1 MSFYL
6 GIDLGTSNSA
16 VGGWSGKDDLRI
28 FKTADGTDVLP
39 SVIYVDRRG
48 HRLYGS
54 RAHQQAILSP
64 DNVAQG
70 FKRLMGTNTEIR
82 FAGSGE
88 KSTPEE
94 CSAEIIKVLVGQ
106 AMVEAGDQEVTGSVV
121 TTPAAFNQ
129 MQSEATLRAAQGA
142 GLEAVALL
150 QEPIAAA
157 MASIANTQ
165 NSGGQFLVYDI
176 GGGTFDLALVQSL
189 SGSVNV
195 LAHEGINM
203 LGGRDFDRI
212 IMNNVVRPWLL
223 DTFSLPADFQKDE
236 KYRPL
241 VRQAT
246 AAIEKAKIA
255 LSSKEEERIFA
266 ADDEV
271 RLNDDSGE
279 EIYLD
284 IPLTRFQ
291 YENLILEKADE
302 TIELSRKI
310 LNDNGYS
317 HEDIDRIVFIGG
329 PSKTPLLRE
338 RVGRELGIAVDLS
351 LDPMTAV
358 AVGAAVFA
366 ESREWG
372 EKKTTRKKTRASSEA
387 TGGFRLKFDFPAR
400 VSSTRA
406 RVKISTDADL
416 IDGITLQAESADG
429 WASPRMPVE
438 AGMTVNLEVG
448 SMGSNAFRIVVFD
461 DTGRPMPEEGT
472 QFQIDRTHAS
482 AAGIP
487 ATQGVSAK
495 VIEDAES
502 GRNTLQ
508 HLIVKGTMLP
518 AKDRMLFRAAKILE
532 SGVPGQIDLELFQHQ
547 DGVDDPDLNL
557 AIGVFRIM
565 DSDLP
570 DSTKVSKGD
579 EIIVHWEMSDSG
591 ILSASVEIPSVGQIF
606 DTGKYYVAQE
616 SHKSFEGEDGAQFTS
631 ASLDRAEEDIDHA
644 NNVLGSEATEE
655 LSSLKEQ
662 AEEQRNELEQ
672 SHDPETRRSITE
684 QARRLRQEA
693 YKLIHA
699 PENRAK
705 FLEGELAEIKEQF
718 GQFIHELTDPAHEKR
733 FDDLAEKAASE
744 IARGDENALNTAE
757 LQIREMRQIG
767 YGALWQNP
775 AFLIGQFRNISK
787 DRFQAVDKALHDRL
801 VRDGEEA
808 INQDEM
814 QALGQVISQ
823 MLDNRLN
830 VGGDDVSVG
839 LASLMK
845 A

>member
-16 VGGWSGKDDLRI
+16 VAGWSGADDLRV
-28 FKTADGTDVLP
+28 FKTADGADVLP

-48 HRLYGS
+48 HRLYGT

-70 FKRLMGTNTEIR
+70 FKRLMGTKTEIR
-82 FAGSGE
+82 FSGSGE

-106 AMVEAGDQEVTGSVV
+106 AMVEAGDQKVTGSVV

-129 MQSEATLRAAQGA
+129 MQSEATLRAAQSA

-223 DTFSLPADFQKDE
+223 DTFSLPADFQKNE

-246 AAIEKAKIA
+246 AAIEKAKVA

-271 RLNDDSGE
+271 RLNDDAGE

-291 YENLILEKADE
+291 YENLISEKADE

-317 HEDIDRIVFIGG
+317 HEDIDRIVFVGG

-358 AVGAAVFA
+358 AIGAAVFA
-366 ESREWG
+366 ESREWSG
-372 EKKTTRKKTRASSEA
+372 EKTTRKKLRASAET
-387 TGGFRLKFDFPAR
+387 TGGYRLKFDYPAR
-400 VSSTRA
+400 VSSPRA

-416 IDGITLQAESADG
+416 VDGATLQVESADG
-429 WASPRMPVE
+429 WASSRMPVE
-438 AGMTVNLEVG
+438 TGMTVNLEVS

-461 DTGRPMPEEGT
+461 DTGRPMPDEGA

-495 VIEDAES
+495 VLEDSET
-502 GRNTLQ
+502 GRNIL
-508 HLIVKGTMLP
+508 HPLIEKGTLLP
-518 AKDRMLFRAAKILE
+518 AKDRMPFRSAKTLE

-547 DGVDDPDLNL
+547 EGVDDPDLNL

-570 DSTKVSKGD
+570 EGQKVSQGD
-579 EIIVHWEMSDSG
+579 EIVVHWEMSDSG
-591 ILSASVEIPSVGQIF
+591 ILSASVEIPSVGQVF

-616 SHKSFEGEDGAQFTS
+616 SHKSFEGDDGGQFTS

-644 NNVLGSEATEE
+644 SNMLGSEADET
-655 LSSLKEQ
+655 LRSLKRQ

-693 YKLIHA
+693 YKLIRA
-699 PENRAK
+699 PEHRAK
-705 FLEGELAEIKEQF
+705 FLQGELAELV
-718 GQFIHELTDPAHEKR
+718 GQFERFMREHADPAHEKR
-733 FDDLAEKAASE
+733 FDDLAEKASSE
-744 IARGDENALNTAE
+744 IARGDEKSLDTAE

-767 YGALWQNP
+767 SRALWQNP
-775 AFLIGQFRNISK
+775 AFLIGQFRKISEE
-787 DRFQAVDKALHDRL
+787 RFQAIDKALHDQL

-808 INQDEM
+808 ITDDDM
-814 QALGQVISQ
+814 QSLGQVISQ
-823 MLDNRLN
+823 MQENRINL
-830 VGGDDVSVG
+830 GGDDVSVG